1 MRNAFFDQ
9 LFTANRKMR
18 NPAASQNLGNR
29 KPHNVKAKAAAGVF
43 CVFGSAG
50 GGGNRSLP
58 EN

>member
-1 MRNAFFDQ
+1 
-9 LFTANRKMR
+9 MR